1 MDDVVLARHGE
12 SVTAAGGIVG
22 GDAPLTAAGQEQARW
37 LGHELAALPFDVCIT
52 SGALRAQ
59 ETAAIALAGRRVPCE
74 VDEAFGDIDFGE
86 LAGGPLETY
95 RDWIASHAPT
105 EAPPAGESRVA
116 TLRRFARAYRSLLG
130 RAEASV
136 LVVAHGLTLSALADE
151 RPQPVVAGVPYGT
164 WLRLGADELEAR
176 VARLERWCD
185 APAW

>member
-22 GDAPLTAAGQEQARW
+22 GDAPLTAAGQDQARR
-37 LGHELAALPFDVCIT
+37 LGQELAALPFDVCIT
-52 SGALRAQ
+52 SGALRAR

-74 VDEAFGDIDFGE
+74 VDAAFGDIDFGE
-86 LAGGPLETY
+86 LAGGTLATY
-95 RDWIASHAPT
+95 RDWIGSHAPT
-105 EAPPAGESRVA
+105 EAPPGGESRVA
-116 TLRRFARAYRSLLG
+116 TLRRFADAYRSLLE
-130 RAEASV
+130 RVEPHV

-151 RPQPVVAGVPYGT
+151 RPEPIVAGVPYGS
-164 WLRLGADELEAR
+164 WLRLDARDLTRR